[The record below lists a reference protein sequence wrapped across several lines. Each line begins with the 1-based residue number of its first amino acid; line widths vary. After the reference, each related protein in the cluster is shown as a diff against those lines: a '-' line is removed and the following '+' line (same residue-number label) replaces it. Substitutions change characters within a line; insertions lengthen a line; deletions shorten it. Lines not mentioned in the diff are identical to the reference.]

1 MSTEIKCPKCGT
13 IFTVD
18 ESEYATLLEQV
29 RTKEFDASVKKETD
43 RIMRDMKKDAELAAM
58 KAAAE
63 NANIVAQKDTY
74 IAELKA
80 KLEHENENLTYKIE
94 KAVSE
99 KEKEIYELKSAIQTS
114 ENQYKEAKRLIVSQ
128 YEKELEMKDETIAY
142 LKDYRTKLS
151 TKMVGEDLEQHC
163 ENKFNEMRMVAFPRA
178 EFGKDNDAKTG
189 SKGDY
194 IYRET
199 AEDGTEILSIM
210 FEMKNEMETTA
221 TKHKNEHFFAELDKD
236 RREKKCEY
244 AILVSMLE
252 QDSELYNTGIVD
264 VSYKYEKMY
273 VIRPQFFIQIIS
285 ILRNAA
291 LNSLKYKQEAEM
303 VKRQNIDVT
312 NFESELNEFKDK
324 FGKNYKDA
332 SDRFSNAI
340 DEIDATIQHLMKVK
354 DNLLKSEKHLTA
366 AERKLDT
373 LTIKK
378 LTSGNAT
385 MKAMFAELESNA
397 KLAEALNGNVEENK
411 DSDEQKSKKPLPSWI
426 KKKEENGTHMQSSN
440 SADNVKTA
448 NADTD
453 GNSESNSNSESEPKK
468 VKTWQDVLDYVKAHK
483 NEAK

>member
-29 RTKEFDASVKKETD
+29 RTKEFDASIKKETD

-94 KAVSE
+94 KAISE

-303 VKRQNIDVT
+303 IKRQNIDVT

-397 KLAEALNGNVEENK
+397 KLAEALNGNVEENNATNN
-411 DSDEQKSKKPLPSWI
+411 
-426 KKKEENGTHMQSSN
+426 EE
-440 SADNVKTA
+440 
-448 NADTD
+448 
-453 GNSESNSNSESEPKK
+453 E
-468 VKTWQDVLDYVKAHK
+468 
-483 NEAK
+483 

>member
-29 RTKEFDASVKKETD
+29 RTKEFDASIKKETD

-63 NANIVAQKDTY
+63 KASIVAQKDTY

-80 KLEHENENLTYKIE
+80 KLEHESENLTYKIE
-94 KAVSE
+94 KAISE
-99 KEKEIYELKSAIQTS
+99 KEKEIYELKTNIQTNKDSYS
-114 ENQYKEAKRLIVSQ
+114 EEKRLLVAQ
-128 YEKELEMKDETIAY
+128 YQNELNIKDETIAL
-142 LKDYRTKLS
+142 LKDYKVKLS
-151 TKMVGEDLEQHC
+151 TKMVGENLEQHC
-163 ENKFNEMRMVAFPRA
+163 ENKFNEMRMVAFPNA
-178 EFGKDNDAKTG
+178 EFGKDNDAKSG

-264 VSYKYEKMY
+264 VSYKYDKMY

-366 AERKLDT
+366 AERKLDA

-385 MKAMFAELESNA
+385 MKAMFAELESKSNPV
-397 KLAEALNGNVEENK
+397 EALNGNVEENNATNN
-411 DSDEQKSKKPLPSWI
+411 
-426 KKKEENGTHMQSSN
+426 EE
-440 SADNVKTA
+440 
-448 NADTD
+448 
-453 GNSESNSNSESEPKK
+453 E
-468 VKTWQDVLDYVKAHK
+468 
-483 NEAK
+483 

>member
-13 IFTVD
+13 VFTVD

-43 RIMRDMKKDAELAAM
+43 RIMRDMRKDAELAAM

-80 KLEHENENLTYKIE
+80 KLEHESENLTYKIE
-94 KAVSE
+94 KAVAE
-99 KEKEIYELKSAIQTS
+99 KEKEIYELKANIQTNKDS
-114 ENQYKEAKRLIVSQ
+114 YCEEKRLLVAQ
-128 YEKELEMKDETIAY
+128 YQNELNIKDETIAL
-142 LKDYRTKLS
+142 LKDYRVKLS

-340 DEIDATIQHLMKVK
+340 DEIDVTIQHLMKVK

-385 MKAMFAELESNA
+385 MKAMFAELESKSNPV
-397 KLAEALNGNVEENK
+397 EALNGNVEENNATNN
-411 DSDEQKSKKPLPSWI
+411 
-426 KKKEENGTHMQSSN
+426 EE
-440 SADNVKTA
+440 
-448 NADTD
+448 
-453 GNSESNSNSESEPKK
+453 E
-468 VKTWQDVLDYVKAHK
+468 
-483 NEAK
+483 

>member
-128 YEKELEMKDETIAY
+128 YEKELEMKDEAIAY
-142 LKDYRTKLS
+142 LKDYKTKLS
-151 TKMVGEDLEQHC
+151 TKMVGENLEQHC

-385 MKAMFAELESNA
+385 MKAMFAELESKSNP
-397 KLAEALNGNVEENK
+397 AEALNGNVEENNATNN
-411 DSDEQKSKKPLPSWI
+411 
-426 KKKEENGTHMQSSN
+426 EE
-440 SADNVKTA
+440 
-448 NADTD
+448 
-453 GNSESNSNSESEPKK
+453 E
-468 VKTWQDVLDYVKAHK
+468 
-483 NEAK
+483 

>member
-80 KLEHENENLTYKIE
+80 KLEHESENLTYKIE
-94 KAVSE
+94 KAVAE
-99 KEKEIYELKSAIQTS
+99 KEKEIYELKANIQTNKDSYS
-114 ENQYKEAKRLIVSQ
+114 EEKRLLVAQ
-128 YEKELEMKDETIAY
+128 YQNELNIKDETIAL
-142 LKDYRTKLS
+142 LKDYRVKLS

-264 VSYKYEKMY
+264 VSYKYDKMY

-312 NFESELNEFKDK
+312 NFESELNDFKDK

-397 KLAEALNGNVEENK
+397 KLAEALNGNVEENNATNN
-411 DSDEQKSKKPLPSWI
+411 
-426 KKKEENGTHMQSSN
+426 EE
-440 SADNVKTA
+440 
-448 NADTD
+448 
-453 GNSESNSNSESEPKK
+453 E
-468 VKTWQDVLDYVKAHK
+468 
-483 NEAK
+483 

>member
-80 KLEHENENLTYKIE
+80 KLEHENENLTYRIE

-385 MKAMFAELESNA
+385 MKAMFAELESKSNP
-397 KLAEALNGNVEENK
+397 AEALNGNVEENNATNN
-411 DSDEQKSKKPLPSWI
+411 
-426 KKKEENGTHMQSSN
+426 EE
-440 SADNVKTA
+440 
-448 NADTD
+448 
-453 GNSESNSNSESEPKK
+453 E
-468 VKTWQDVLDYVKAHK
+468 
-483 NEAK
+483 

>member
-1 MSTEIKCPKCGT
+1 MEK
-13 IFTVD
+13 
-18 ESEYATLLEQV
+18 
-29 RTKEFDASVKKETD
+29 
-43 RIMRDMKKDAELAAM
+43 
-58 KAAAE
+58 
-63 NANIVAQKDTY
+63 N
-74 IAELKA
+74 
-80 KLEHENENLTYKIE
+80 KLTCI
-94 KAVSE
+94 VSE

-128 YEKELEMKDETIAY
+128 YEKELEMKDEAIAY
-142 LKDYRTKLS
+142 LKDYKTKLS

-385 MKAMFAELESNA
+385 MKAMFAELESKSNPV
-397 KLAEALNGNVEENK
+397 EALNGNVEENNATNN
-411 DSDEQKSKKPLPSWI
+411 
-426 KKKEENGTHMQSSN
+426 EE
-440 SADNVKTA
+440 
-448 NADTD
+448 
-453 GNSESNSNSESEPKK
+453 E
-468 VKTWQDVLDYVKAHK
+468 
-483 NEAK
+483 

>member
-63 NANIVAQKDTY
+63 NASIVAQKDTY

-80 KLEHENENLTYKIE
+80 KLEHESENLKYKIE
-94 KAVSE
+94 KAISE
-99 KEKEIYELKSAIQTS
+99 KEKEIYELKSTIQTS
-114 ENQYKEAKRLIVSQ
+114 ENQYNEAKRLLVSQ
-128 YEKELEMKDETIAY
+128 YEKELEMKDEAIAY

-151 TKMVGEDLEQHC
+151 TKMVGENLEQHC
-163 ENKFNEMRMVAFPRA
+163 ENKFNEMRMVAFPHA

-199 AEDGTEILSIM
+199 TDDGTEILSIM

-264 VSYKYEKMY
+264 VSYKYDKMY

-285 ILRNAA
+285 ILRNSA

-312 NFESELNEFKDK
+312 NFESELNDFKDK

-366 AERKLDT
+366 AERKLDG

-378 LTSGNAT
+378 LTSGNTT

-397 KLAEALNGNVEENK
+397 KLAEALNGNVEENNATNN
-411 DSDEQKSKKPLPSWI
+411 
-426 KKKEENGTHMQSSN
+426 EE
-440 SADNVKTA
+440 
-448 NADTD
+448 
-453 GNSESNSNSESEPKK
+453 E
-468 VKTWQDVLDYVKAHK
+468 
-483 NEAK
+483 

>member
-80 KLEHENENLTYKIE
+80 KLEHESENLTYKIE
-94 KAVSE
+94 KAVAE
-99 KEKEIYELKSAIQTS
+99 KEKEIYELKSTIQTS
-114 ENQYKEAKRLIVSQ
+114 ENQYNEAKRLIVSQ
-128 YEKELEMKDETIAY
+128 YEKELEMKDEAIAY
-142 LKDYRTKLS
+142 LKDYKTKLS
-151 TKMVGEDLEQHC
+151 TKMVGENLEQHC

-264 VSYKYEKMY
+264 VSYKYDKMY

-385 MKAMFAELESNA
+385 MKAMFAELESKSNPV
-397 KLAEALNGNVEENK
+397 EALNGNVEENNATNN
-411 DSDEQKSKKPLPSWI
+411 
-426 KKKEENGTHMQSSN
+426 EE
-440 SADNVKTA
+440 
-448 NADTD
+448 
-453 GNSESNSNSESEPKK
+453 E
-468 VKTWQDVLDYVKAHK
+468 
-483 NEAK
+483 

>member
-43 RIMRDMKKDAELAAM
+43 RIMRDMKKDAELSAM

-80 KLEHENENLTYKIE
+80 KLEHESENLTYKIE
-94 KAVSE
+94 KAISE
-99 KEKEIYELKSAIQTS
+99 KEKEIYELKTNIQTNKDSYS
-114 ENQYKEAKRLIVSQ
+114 EEKRLLVAQ
-128 YEKELEMKDETIAY
+128 YQNELNIKDETIAL
-142 LKDYRTKLS
+142 LKDYRVKLS

-199 AEDGTEILSIM
+199 SEDGTEILSIM

-264 VSYKYEKMY
+264 VSYKYDKMY

-385 MKAMFAELESNA
+385 MKAMIAELESKSNPV
-397 KLAEALNGNVEENK
+397 EALNGNVEENK
-411 DSDEQKSKKPLPSWI
+411 EDNESKSKKPLPSWLT
-426 KKKEENGTHMQSSN
+426 KKEENGTSMQSSN
-440 SADNVKTA
+440 SADDVKTA

-468 VKTWQDVLDYVKAHK
+468 S
-483 NEAK
+483 

>member
-1 MSTEIKCPKCGT
+1 MNTEIKCPKCGM

-29 RTKEFDASVKKETD
+29 RTKEFDVSVKKETD

-63 NANIVAQKDTY
+63 NAKIIAERDTY
-74 IAELKA
+74 IAELKTVL
-80 KLEHENENLTYKIE
+80 KHENENLTYKIE
-94 KAVSE
+94 KAVAE

-114 ENQYKEAKRLIVSQ
+114 ENQYNEAKRLLVSQ
-128 YEKELEMKDETIAY
+128 YEKELEMKDEAIAY
-142 LKDYRTKLS
+142 LKDYRKKLS
-151 TKMVGEDLEQHC
+151 TKMVGENLEQHC
-163 ENKFNEMRMVAFPRA
+163 ESRFNEMRMVAFPHA

-366 AERKLDT
+366 AERKLDG

-378 LTSGNAT
+378 LTSGNTT

-397 KLAEALNGNVEENK
+397 KLAEALNGNVEENNATNN
-411 DSDEQKSKKPLPSWI
+411 
-426 KKKEENGTHMQSSN
+426 EE
-440 SADNVKTA
+440 
-448 NADTD
+448 
-453 GNSESNSNSESEPKK
+453 E
-468 VKTWQDVLDYVKAHK
+468 
-483 NEAK
+483 

>member
-80 KLEHENENLTYKIE
+80 KLEHESENLTYKIE

-426 KKKEENGTHMQSSN
+426 TKKEENGTHMQSSN

-453 GNSESNSNSESEPKK
+453 GNSESNSNPETEPKK

>member
-80 KLEHENENLTYKIE
+80 KLEHESENLTYKIE
-94 KAVSE
+94 KAISE

-142 LKDYRTKLS
+142 LKDYKTKLS

-385 MKAMFAELESNA
+385 MKAMFAELESKSNSV
-397 KLAEALNGNVEENK
+397 EALNGNVEENNATNN
-411 DSDEQKSKKPLPSWI
+411 
-426 KKKEENGTHMQSSN
+426 EE
-440 SADNVKTA
+440 
-448 NADTD
+448 
-453 GNSESNSNSESEPKK
+453 E
-468 VKTWQDVLDYVKAHK
+468 
-483 NEAK
+483 

>member
-63 NANIVAQKDTY
+63 NASIVAQKDTY

-178 EFGKDNDAKTG
+178 EFGKDNDAKSG

-385 MKAMFAELESNA
+385 MKAMFAELESKSNPV
-397 KLAEALNGNVEENK
+397 EALNGNVEENNATNN
-411 DSDEQKSKKPLPSWI
+411 
-426 KKKEENGTHMQSSN
+426 EE
-440 SADNVKTA
+440 
-448 NADTD
+448 
-453 GNSESNSNSESEPKK
+453 E
-468 VKTWQDVLDYVKAHK
+468 
-483 NEAK
+483 

>member
-94 KAVSE
+94 KAVAE
-99 KEKEIYELKSAIQTS
+99 KEKEIYELKANIQTNKDSYS
-114 ENQYKEAKRLIVSQ
+114 EEKRLLVAQ
-128 YEKELEMKDETIAY
+128 YQNELNIKDETIAL
-142 LKDYRTKLS
+142 LKDYRVKLS

-385 MKAMFAELESNA
+385 MKAMFAELESKSNP
-397 KLAEALNGNVEENK
+397 AEALNGNVEENNATNN
-411 DSDEQKSKKPLPSWI
+411 
-426 KKKEENGTHMQSSN
+426 EE
-440 SADNVKTA
+440 
-448 NADTD
+448 
-453 GNSESNSNSESEPKK
+453 E
-468 VKTWQDVLDYVKAHK
+468 
-483 NEAK
+483 

>member
-80 KLEHENENLTYKIE
+80 KLEHESENLTYKIE
-94 KAVSE
+94 KAVAE

-163 ENKFNEMRMVAFPRA
+163 ENKFNEMRMVAFPNA
-178 EFGKDNDAKTG
+178 EFSKDNDAKSG

-385 MKAMFAELESNA
+385 MKAMFAELESKSNPV
-397 KLAEALNGNVEENK
+397 EALNGNVEENNATNN
-411 DSDEQKSKKPLPSWI
+411 
-426 KKKEENGTHMQSSN
+426 EE
-440 SADNVKTA
+440 
-448 NADTD
+448 
-453 GNSESNSNSESEPKK
+453 E
-468 VKTWQDVLDYVKAHK
+468 
-483 NEAK
+483 

>member
-18 ESEYATLLEQV
+18 ENEYATLLEQV

-80 KLEHENENLTYKIE
+80 KLEHESENLTYKIE
-94 KAVSE
+94 KAVAE
-99 KEKEIYELKSAIQTS
+99 KEKEIYELKSTIQTS
-114 ENQYKEAKRLIVSQ
+114 ENQYNEAKRLIVSQ
-128 YEKELEMKDETIAY
+128 YEKELEMKDEAIAY
-142 LKDYRTKLS
+142 LKDYKTKLS
-151 TKMVGEDLEQHC
+151 TKMVGENLEQHC

-264 VSYKYEKMY
+264 VSYKYDKMY

-385 MKAMFAELESNA
+385 MKAMFAELESKSNPV
-397 KLAEALNGNVEENK
+397 EALNGNVEENNATNN
-411 DSDEQKSKKPLPSWI
+411 
-426 KKKEENGTHMQSSN
+426 EE
-440 SADNVKTA
+440 
-448 NADTD
+448 
-453 GNSESNSNSESEPKK
+453 E
-468 VKTWQDVLDYVKAHK
+468 
-483 NEAK
+483 

>member
-94 KAVSE
+94 KAVAE

-324 FGKNYKDA
+324 FSKNYKDA

-385 MKAMFAELESNA
+385 MKAMFAELESKSNPV
-397 KLAEALNGNVEENK
+397 EALNGNVEGNNATNN
-411 DSDEQKSKKPLPSWI
+411 
-426 KKKEENGTHMQSSN
+426 EE
-440 SADNVKTA
+440 
-448 NADTD
+448 
-453 GNSESNSNSESEPKK
+453 E
-468 VKTWQDVLDYVKAHK
+468 
-483 NEAK
+483 

>member
-43 RIMRDMKKDAELAAM
+43 RIMRDMKKDAELVAM

-114 ENQYKEAKRLIVSQ
+114 ENQYKEAKRLIISQ

-178 EFGKDNDAKTG
+178 EFGKDNDAKSG

-385 MKAMFAELESNA
+385 MKAMFAELESKSNPV
-397 KLAEALNGNVEENK
+397 EALNGNVEENNATNN
-411 DSDEQKSKKPLPSWI
+411 
-426 KKKEENGTHMQSSN
+426 EE
-440 SADNVKTA
+440 
-448 NADTD
+448 
-453 GNSESNSNSESEPKK
+453 E
-468 VKTWQDVLDYVKAHK
+468 
-483 NEAK
+483 

>member
-80 KLEHENENLTYKIE
+80 KLEHESENLTYKIE
-94 KAVSE
+94 KAISE
-99 KEKEIYELKSAIQTS
+99 KEKEIYELKTNIQTNKDSYS
-114 ENQYKEAKRLIVSQ
+114 EEKRLLVAQ
-128 YEKELEMKDETIAY
+128 YQNELNIKDETIAL
-142 LKDYRTKLS
+142 LKDYRVKLS
-151 TKMVGEDLEQHC
+151 TKMVGENLEQHC

-385 MKAMFAELESNA
+385 MKAMFAELESKSNPV
-397 KLAEALNGNVEENK
+397 EALNGNVEENK
-411 DSDEQKSKKPLPSWI
+411 EDNESKSKKPLPSWLT
-426 KKKEENGTHMQSSN
+426 KKEENGTSMQSSN
-440 SADNVKTA
+440 SADDVKTA
-448 NADTD
+448 NADTE

-468 VKTWQDVLDYVKAHK
+468 VKTWQDVLDYIKAHK

>member
-94 KAVSE
+94 KAVAE

-114 ENQYKEAKRLIVSQ
+114 ENQYNEAKRLIVSQ
-128 YEKELEMKDETIAY
+128 YEKELKMKDETIAY

-163 ENKFNEMRMVAFPRA
+163 ENKFNEMRMVAFPNA
-178 EFGKDNDAKTG
+178 EFSKDNDAKSG

-385 MKAMFAELESNA
+385 MKAMFAELESKSNPV
-397 KLAEALNGNVEENK
+397 EALNGNVEENNATNN
-411 DSDEQKSKKPLPSWI
+411 
-426 KKKEENGTHMQSSN
+426 EE
-440 SADNVKTA
+440 
-448 NADTD
+448 
-453 GNSESNSNSESEPKK
+453 E
-468 VKTWQDVLDYVKAHK
+468 
-483 NEAK
+483 

>member
-80 KLEHENENLTYKIE
+80 KLEHESENLTYKIE
-94 KAVSE
+94 KAVAE
-99 KEKEIYELKSAIQTS
+99 KEKEIYELKSTIQTS
-114 ENQYKEAKRLIVSQ
+114 ENQYNEAKRLIVSQ
-128 YEKELEMKDETIAY
+128 YEKELEMKDEAIAY
-142 LKDYRTKLS
+142 LKDYKTKLS
-151 TKMVGEDLEQHC
+151 TKMVGENLEQHC

-264 VSYKYEKMY
+264 VSYKYDKMY

-373 LTIKK
+373 LTIQK

-385 MKAMFAELESNA
+385 MKAMFAELESKSNPV
-397 KLAEALNGNVEENK
+397 EALNGNVEENNATNN
-411 DSDEQKSKKPLPSWI
+411 
-426 KKKEENGTHMQSSN
+426 EE
-440 SADNVKTA
+440 
-448 NADTD
+448 
-453 GNSESNSNSESEPKK
+453 E
-468 VKTWQDVLDYVKAHK
+468 
-483 NEAK
+483 

>member
-80 KLEHENENLTYKIE
+80 KLEHESENLTYKIE
-94 KAVSE
+94 KAISE
-99 KEKEIYELKSAIQTS
+99 KEKEIYELKTNIQTNKDSYS
-114 ENQYKEAKRLIVSQ
+114 EEKRLLVAQ
-128 YEKELEMKDETIAY
+128 YQNELNIKDETIAL
-142 LKDYRTKLS
+142 LKDYRVKLS

-210 FEMKNEMETTA
+210 FEMKNEMGTTA

-385 MKAMFAELESNA
+385 MKAMFDELESKSNPV
-397 KLAEALNGNVEENK
+397 EALNGNVEENK
-411 DSDEQKSKKPLPSWI
+411 EDNESKSKKPLPSWLT
-426 KKKEENGTHMQSSN
+426 KKEEDGTSMQSSN
-440 SADNVKTA
+440 SADDVKTV

-468 VKTWQDVLDYVKAHK
+468 VKTWQDVLDYIKAHK

>member
-80 KLEHENENLTYKIE
+80 KLEHESENLTYKIE
-94 KAVSE
+94 KAVAE
-99 KEKEIYELKSAIQTS
+99 KEKEIYELKANIQTNKDSYS
-114 ENQYKEAKRLIVSQ
+114 EEKRLLVAQ
-128 YEKELEMKDETIAY
+128 YQNELNIKDETIAL
-142 LKDYRTKLS
+142 LKDYRVKLS

-252 QDSELYNTGIVD
+252 QDSDLYNTGIVD

-385 MKAMFAELESNA
+385 MKAMFAELESKSNPV
-397 KLAEALNGNVEENK
+397 EALNGNVEENNATNN
-411 DSDEQKSKKPLPSWI
+411 
-426 KKKEENGTHMQSSN
+426 EE
-440 SADNVKTA
+440 
-448 NADTD
+448 
-453 GNSESNSNSESEPKK
+453 E
-468 VKTWQDVLDYVKAHK
+468 
-483 NEAK
+483 

>member
-58 KAAAE
+58 KVAAE

-94 KAVSE
+94 KAVAE
-99 KEKEIYELKSAIQTS
+99 KEKEIYELKANIQTNKDSYS
-114 ENQYKEAKRLIVSQ
+114 EEKRLLVAQ
-128 YEKELEMKDETIAY
+128 YQNELNIKDETIAL
-142 LKDYRTKLS
+142 LKDYRVKLS

-385 MKAMFAELESNA
+385 MKAMFAELESKSNPV
-397 KLAEALNGNVEENK
+397 EALNGNVEENK
-411 DSDEQKSKKPLPSWI
+411 EDNESKSKKPLPSWLT
-426 KKKEENGTHMQSSN
+426 KKEENGTSMQSSN
-440 SADNVKTA
+440 SADNVKTV

-453 GNSESNSNSESEPKK
+453 GNSESNSNPETEPKK
-468 VKTWQDVLDYVKAHK
+468 VKTWQDVLDYIKAHK

>member
-80 KLEHENENLTYKIE
+80 KLEHESENLTYKIE
-94 KAVSE
+94 KAVAE

-114 ENQYKEAKRLIVSQ
+114 ENQYNEAKRLIVSQ
-128 YEKELEMKDETIAY
+128 YEKELKMKDETIAY

-385 MKAMFAELESNA
+385 MKAMFAELESKSNPV
-397 KLAEALNGNVEENK
+397 EALNGNVDENK
-411 DSDEQKSKKPLPSWI
+411 DSDEQKSKKQLPSWI
-426 KKKEENGTHMQSSN
+426 TKKEENGTHMQSSN

-453 GNSESNSNSESEPKK
+453 GNSESNSDSESEPKK

>member
-199 AEDGTEILSIM
+199 AEDGTEIMSIM

-385 MKAMFAELESNA
+385 MKAMFAELESKSNP
-397 KLAEALNGNVEENK
+397 AEALNGNVEENNATNN
-411 DSDEQKSKKPLPSWI
+411 
-426 KKKEENGTHMQSSN
+426 EE
-440 SADNVKTA
+440 
-448 NADTD
+448 
-453 GNSESNSNSESEPKK
+453 E
-468 VKTWQDVLDYVKAHK
+468 
-483 NEAK
+483 

>member
-43 RIMRDMKKDAELAAM
+43 RIMRDMRKDAELAAM

-114 ENQYKEAKRLIVSQ
+114 ENQYNEAKRLLVAQ
-128 YEKELEMKDETIAY
+128 YQNELNIKDETIAL
-142 LKDYRTKLS
+142 LKDYRVKLS

-163 ENKFNEMRMVAFPRA
+163 ENKFNEMRMVAFPNA
-178 EFGKDNDAKTG
+178 EFSKDNDAKSG

-385 MKAMFAELESNA
+385 MKAMFAELESKSNPV
-397 KLAEALNGNVEENK
+397 EALNGNVEENNATNN
-411 DSDEQKSKKPLPSWI
+411 
-426 KKKEENGTHMQSSN
+426 EE
-440 SADNVKTA
+440 
-448 NADTD
+448 
-453 GNSESNSNSESEPKK
+453 E
-468 VKTWQDVLDYVKAHK
+468 
-483 NEAK
+483 

>member
-80 KLEHENENLTYKIE
+80 KLEHESENLTYKIE
-94 KAVSE
+94 KAVAE
-99 KEKEIYELKSAIQTS
+99 KEKEIYELKANIQTNKDSYS
-114 ENQYKEAKRLIVSQ
+114 EEKRLLVAQ
-128 YEKELEMKDETIAY
+128 YQNELNIKDETIAL
-142 LKDYRTKLS
+142 LKDYRVKLS

-163 ENKFNEMRMVAFPRA
+163 ENKFNEMRMVAFPNA
-178 EFGKDNDAKTG
+178 EFSKDNDAKSG

-354 DNLLKSEKHLTA
+354 DNLLKSEKHLMA

-385 MKAMFAELESNA
+385 MKAMFAELESKSNPV
-397 KLAEALNGNVEENK
+397 EALNGNVEENK
-411 DSDEQKSKKPLPSWI
+411 EYNESKSKKPLPSWLT
-426 KKKEENGTHMQSSN
+426 KKEKNGTSMQSSN
-440 SADNVKTA
+440 SADDVKTA

-468 VKTWQDVLDYVKAHK
+468 S
-483 NEAK
+483 

>member
-63 NANIVAQKDTY
+63 NASIVAQKDTY

-80 KLEHENENLTYKIE
+80 KLEHESENLTYKIE
-94 KAVSE
+94 KAISK
-99 KEKEIYELKSAIQTS
+99 KEKEIYELKSTIQTS
-114 ENQYKEAKRLIVSQ
+114 ENQYNEAKRLLVSQ
-128 YEKELEMKDETIAY
+128 YEKELEMKDEAIAY
-142 LKDYRTKLS
+142 LKDYKTKLS
-151 TKMVGEDLEQHC
+151 TKMVGENHEQHC
-163 ENKFNEMRMVAFPRA
+163 ENKFNEMRMVAFPHA

-199 AEDGTEILSIM
+199 TDDGTEILSIM

-264 VSYKYEKMY
+264 VSYKYDKMY

-312 NFESELNEFKDK
+312 NFEGELNEFKDK

-366 AERKLDT
+366 AERKLDG

-378 LTSGNAT
+378 LTNGNTT
-385 MKAMFAELESNA
+385 MKAMFAELESKSNP
-397 KLAEALNGNVEENK
+397 AEALSGQVEENNATNN
-411 DSDEQKSKKPLPSWI
+411 
-426 KKKEENGTHMQSSN
+426 EE
-440 SADNVKTA
+440 
-448 NADTD
+448 
-453 GNSESNSNSESEPKK
+453 E
-468 VKTWQDVLDYVKAHK
+468 
-483 NEAK
+483 

>member
-18 ESEYATLLEQV
+18 EGEYATLLEQV
-29 RTKEFDASVKKETD
+29 RTKEFDASIKKETD

-63 NANIVAQKDTY
+63 NASIVAQKDTY

-80 KLEHENENLTYKIE
+80 KLEHESENLTYKIE
-94 KAVSE
+94 KAVAE
-99 KEKEIYELKSAIQTS
+99 KEKEIYELKANIQTNKDSYS
-114 ENQYKEAKRLIVSQ
+114 EEKRLLVAQ
-128 YEKELEMKDETIAY
+128 YQNELNIKDETIAL
-142 LKDYRTKLS
+142 LKDYRVKLS

-385 MKAMFAELESNA
+385 MKAMFAKLESNSNPV
-397 KLAEALNGNVEENK
+397 EALNGNVEENNATNN
-411 DSDEQKSKKPLPSWI
+411 
-426 KKKEENGTHMQSSN
+426 EE
-440 SADNVKTA
+440 
-448 NADTD
+448 
-453 GNSESNSNSESEPKK
+453 E
-468 VKTWQDVLDYVKAHK
+468 
-483 NEAK
+483 

>member
-29 RTKEFDASVKKETD
+29 CTKEFDASVKKETD

-142 LKDYRTKLS
+142 LKDYKTKLS

-385 MKAMFAELESNA
+385 MKAMFAELESKSNPV
-397 KLAEALNGNVEENK
+397 EALNGNVEENNATNN
-411 DSDEQKSKKPLPSWI
+411 
-426 KKKEENGTHMQSSN
+426 EE
-440 SADNVKTA
+440 
-448 NADTD
+448 
-453 GNSESNSNSESEPKK
+453 E
-468 VKTWQDVLDYVKAHK
+468 
-483 NEAK
+483 

>member
-74 IAELKA
+74 IAELKS

-264 VSYKYEKMY
+264 VSYKYVKMY

-385 MKAMFAELESNA
+385 MKAMFAELESKSNPV
-397 KLAEALNGNVEENK
+397 EALNGNVEENNATNN
-411 DSDEQKSKKPLPSWI
+411 
-426 KKKEENGTHMQSSN
+426 EE
-440 SADNVKTA
+440 
-448 NADTD
+448 
-453 GNSESNSNSESEPKK
+453 E
-468 VKTWQDVLDYVKAHK
+468 
-483 NEAK
+483 

>member
-80 KLEHENENLTYKIE
+80 KLEHESENLTYKIE
-94 KAVSE
+94 KAVAE
-99 KEKEIYELKSAIQTS
+99 KEKEIYELKANIQTNKDSYS
-114 ENQYKEAKRLIVSQ
+114 EEKRLLVAQ
-128 YEKELEMKDETIAY
+128 YQNELNIKDETIAL
-142 LKDYRTKLS
+142 LKDYRVKLS

-312 NFESELNEFKDK
+312 SFESELNEFKDK

-385 MKAMFAELESNA
+385 MKAMFAELESKSNPV
-397 KLAEALNGNVEENK
+397 EALNGNVEENNATNN
-411 DSDEQKSKKPLPSWI
+411 
-426 KKKEENGTHMQSSN
+426 EE
-440 SADNVKTA
+440 
-448 NADTD
+448 
-453 GNSESNSNSESEPKK
+453 E
-468 VKTWQDVLDYVKAHK
+468 
-483 NEAK
+483 

>member
-63 NANIVAQKDTY
+63 NASIVAQKDTY

-94 KAVSE
+94 KAVAE
-99 KEKEIYELKSAIQTS
+99 KEKEIYELKANIQTNKDSYS
-114 ENQYKEAKRLIVSQ
+114 EEKRLLVAQ
-128 YEKELEMKDETIAY
+128 YQNELNIKDETIAL
-142 LKDYRTKLS
+142 LKDYRVKLS

-385 MKAMFAELESNA
+385 MKAMFAELESKSNPV
-397 KLAEALNGNVEENK
+397 EALNGNVEENNATNN
-411 DSDEQKSKKPLPSWI
+411 
-426 KKKEENGTHMQSSN
+426 EE
-440 SADNVKTA
+440 
-448 NADTD
+448 
-453 GNSESNSNSESEPKK
+453 E
-468 VKTWQDVLDYVKAHK
+468 
-483 NEAK
+483 

>member
-29 RTKEFDASVKKETD
+29 RTKEFDASIKKETD

-128 YEKELEMKDETIAY
+128 YEKELEMKDEAIAY
-142 LKDYRTKLS
+142 LKDYKTKLS

-397 KLAEALNGNVEENK
+397 KLAEALNGNVEENNATNN
-411 DSDEQKSKKPLPSWI
+411 
-426 KKKEENGTHMQSSN
+426 EE
-440 SADNVKTA
+440 
-448 NADTD
+448 
-453 GNSESNSNSESEPKK
+453 E
-468 VKTWQDVLDYVKAHK
+468 
-483 NEAK
+483 

>member
-80 KLEHENENLTYKIE
+80 KLEHESENLTYKIE
-94 KAVSE
+94 KAVAE
-99 KEKEIYELKSAIQTS
+99 KEKEIYELKSTIQTS
-114 ENQYKEAKRLIVSQ
+114 ENQYNEAKRLIVSQ
-128 YEKELEMKDETIAY
+128 YEKELEMKDEAIAY
-142 LKDYRTKLS
+142 LKDYKTKLS
-151 TKMVGEDLEQHC
+151 TKMVGENLEQHC

-264 VSYKYEKMY
+264 VSYKYDKMY

-332 SDRFSNAI
+332 SNRFSNAI

-385 MKAMFAELESNA
+385 MKAMFAELESKSNPV
-397 KLAEALNGNVEENK
+397 EALNGNVEENNATNN
-411 DSDEQKSKKPLPSWI
+411 
-426 KKKEENGTHMQSSN
+426 EE
-440 SADNVKTA
+440 
-448 NADTD
+448 
-453 GNSESNSNSESEPKK
+453 E
-468 VKTWQDVLDYVKAHK
+468 
-483 NEAK
+483 